1 MTITGDIRHESVW
14 CLLDPLKKTCNM
26 KSPWENINRAF
37 EPFYADVAVVT
48 FERNNVVDRQTLNVC
63 VFNDMDGE
71 PLAENSIETTREDI
85 LIHCKRCDWSI
96 IKKFRRGD
104 EVQIQSRENVV
115 YTFSEVI
122 NDFHFGIVVKAREKR
137 R

>member
-1 MTITGDIRHESVW
+1 MIVFIRF
-14 CLLDPLKKTCNM
+14 K
-26 KSPWENINRAF
+26 
-37 EPFYADVAVVT
+37 FYEKCYQFIIMDH
-48 FERNNVVDRQTLNVC
+48 FIIFC
-63 VFNDMDGE
+63 KVF
-71 PLAENSIETTREDI
+71 I
-85 LIHCKRCDWSI
+85 LFMNYNKIII

-115 YTFSEVI
+115 YTVSEVI